1 MTTIDTNPG
10 ELAQRMQALTAEVVA
25 SFDGARSPRARE
37 VLQSLV
43 RHLHGF
49 AREVRLTEQEWHQA
63 IAFLTRCGQITD
75 ERRQEFILL
84 SDVLGLSMLTVAI
97 NAPQDPVA
105 TEPTVYGPFF
115 VKDSP
120 EVSYGDD

>member
-10 ELAQRMQALTAEVVA
+10 ELAQRIQALTDEVVA

-49 AREVRLTEQEWHQA
+49 ARGVRLPEPEWQQA

-97 NAPQDPVA
+97 NAPASAGA
-105 TEPTVYGPFF
+105 TRPPRVGPLF
-115 VKDSP
+115 VSRRAAR
-120 EVSYGDD
+120 